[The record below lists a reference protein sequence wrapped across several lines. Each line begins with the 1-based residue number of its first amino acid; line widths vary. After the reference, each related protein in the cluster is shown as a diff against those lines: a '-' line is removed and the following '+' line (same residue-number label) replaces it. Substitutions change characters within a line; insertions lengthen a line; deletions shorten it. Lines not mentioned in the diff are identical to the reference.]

1 MLRALAA
8 LALVSALA
16 ISVVGS
22 RAGQKTREKKPS
34 DKDTALAEGAKLYK
48 QNCAV
53 CHGNDG
59 KGGGPP
65 PRSSPFT
72 GQASDLTTLA
82 QRHGGKFP
90 EAYVADVLRSGVKMR
105 DHGPSEMPVWGTIFK
120 SATKSDE
127 AQVNKRIESLTAYL
141 KSLQTN

>member
-1 MLRALAA
+1 MI
-8 LALVSALA
+8 SALA
-16 ISVVGS
+16 ISTVGS
-22 RAGQKTREKKPS
+22 RAAQKRHEKKPS
-34 DKDTALAEGAKLYK
+34 EKKGAALAEGARLYK

-72 GQASDLTTLA
+72 GQAPDLTTLA

-90 EAYVADVLRSGVKMR
+90 ESYVADVLRSGVKMR
-105 DHGPSEMPVWGTIFK
+105 HHGPSEMPVWGTIFK
-120 SATKSDE
+120 SSTKSDE

-141 KSLQTN
+141 KSIQAK